1 MLQFLKWYDPSTW
14 LSGVADEI
22 MGAIEHSVRTLSFSL
37 TSIIYGLVI
46 KLYNLF
52 ELLCTARLLDAKLL
66 NELSKRVGLI
76 LGIVMFFIITFSM
89 IKMLI
94 EPDKINDK
102 EMGAVAILRKIVLV
116 IIMLGISN
124 FAFNLLY
131 GIQRTVV
138 ESHVISNLLLPY
150 SLSEDDYDKFGGYL
164 SSQLL
169 LSFYSVENFSN
180 LSGDVKQTVDDCKS
194 MVTAFEN
201 QIVMN
206 NKFDLGYN
214 CLNENITINVNTGG
228 SVGSR
233 DENVF
238 VINYNWLLCIGVGV
252 FVAYMLLM
260 YCFKVGVRMIQL
272 MFLEII
278 SPMAIVS
285 YLSPKKDTMF
295 DKWLKV
301 YSSTYI
307 DVFIR
312 IAIINFVFFL
322 IATIFDTSA
331 NSDFIFWESIGNPAD
346 SGTRSFFTVVI
357 VLSLLTFAKKA
368 PDLLKE
374 LLPAGAS
381 KLGFGMSMKDIVG
394 LNKGVNTLA
403 GLGAGAAVGLVGGF
417 AGGRGIGRVTGALG
431 GAFGGV
437 FRGGKAGLGAKG
449 LGNSLSGAFSA
460 QSKANLR
467 RQQLALS
474 GASMGDRLMS
484 GFNSSFGIVDDYER
498 LSSMNSSYSDIKNTI
513 EDEQNVKNAMYGYNV
528 AMEEWLKNNQG
539 MTAADF
545 ENSAEGVAAQDAVDA
560 AKQTAYSNLMNGANG
575 KAPDAAFVAKVKMHN
590 KRFKTK
596 YDGGSNWSDINKE
609 RKRVKGK
616 FEEMQARKPLK

>member
-1 MLQFLKWYDPSTW
+1 MIQFLFLGDFFKDV
-14 LSGVADEI
+14 GENI
-22 MGAIEHSVRTLSFSL
+22 IGAIEHSVRSLSFSL
-37 TSIIYGLVI
+37 VSIIYGLII
-46 KLYNLF
+46 KLYDLF
-52 ELLCTARLLDAKLL
+52 ELLCTARLLDTNLL

-76 LGIVMFFIITFSM
+76 LGIVMFFIIIFSM

-102 EMGAVAILRKIVLV
+102 EMGAVAILRKIIIV
-116 IIMLGISN
+116 IVMLGVSN

-131 GIQRTVV
+131 GIQKNVV
-138 ESHVISNLLLPY
+138 KSHVISNLLLPY
-150 SLSEDDYDKFGGYL
+150 SLSEDSYSKFGGFL

-169 LSFYSVENFSN
+169 LSFYNVGEFYN
-180 LSGDVKQTVDDCKS
+180 LTATNKQTVDKCKG

-201 QIVMN
+201 QIVISN
-206 NKFDLGYN
+206 EFDLGYN
-214 CLNENITINVNTGG
+214 CLNSHINYKENLG
-228 SVGSR
+228 SGVG
-233 DENVF
+233 EKEMAAY
-238 VINYNWLLCIGVGV
+238 VINYNWFLCIAVGI
-252 FVAYMLLM
+252 FAAYMLLM

-272 MFLEII
+272 MFLEVI

-295 DKWLKV
+295 DKWMKIYV
-301 YSSTYI
+301 STYI

-331 NSDFIFWESIGNPAD
+331 NSDFVFWETIGNPTD
-346 SGTRSFFTVVI
+346 SDTRSFLTVVI

-381 KLGFGMSMKDIVG
+381 KLGFGMSMKDVVG

-403 GLGAGAAVGLVGGF
+403 GLGTGAAVGLVGGF

-498 LSSMNSSYSDIKNTI
+498 LSAMNSSYSDIKNTI
-513 EDEQNVKNAMYGYNV
+513 EDEQNVKNAQYAYNLS
-528 AMEEWLKNNQG
+528 MEKWLELEENKG
-539 MTAADF
+539 KTAAQF
-545 ENSAEGVAAQDAVDA
+545 EESDAGKAAKTAVDK
-560 AKQTAYSNLMNGANG
+560 AKDKAYANLMKDD
-575 KAPDAAFVAKVKMHN
+575 KAFIAKVKMHN
-590 KRFKTK
+590 KRFKTN
-596 YDGGSNWSDINKE
+596 YDGTSSWSEKINKE
-609 RKRVKGK
+609 RKDVKGK